1 MPGPKKNTPQNP
13 KKSKGLSDEEIRLNR
28 YIANA
33 GVCSRRD
40 ADKLIEDGKISVN
53 GTIVTELGTK
63 VRQTDTV
70 SYKGKTLKL
79 EQFQYVLLN
88 KPRDFITTMD
98 DPENRKTVMSLVEK
112 ACPERIFPVGR
123 LDRMTTG
130 LLLFTNDGELAK
142 RLTHPSYRIK
152 KIYQVELDKPIARDD
167 FDEVLK
173 GVKLEDGIAPVDE
186 LAQVGAGGKTLGI
199 EIHVGKN
206 RIVRRIFEK
215 LGYKVTK
222 LDRVMFG
229 PLTKKDLP
237 RGNYRKL
244 SPKEIQFLKNSARKK
259 R

>member
-1 MPGPKKNTPQNP
+1 MPGPKKNMPRKSQQPQR
-13 KKSKGLSDEEIRLNR
+13 LSDDEIRLNR

-40 ADKLIEDGKISVN
+40 ADKLIADGKITVN
-53 GTIVTELGTK
+53 GTVVTELGTK
-63 VRQTDTV
+63 VKPSDEVT
-70 SYKGKTLKL
+70 YKGKKLQL

-123 LDRMTTG
+123 LDRMTSG

-142 RLTHPSYRIK
+142 RLTHPSYKIK
-152 KIYQVELDKPIARDD
+152 KIYQVELDRPIAKED
-167 FDEVLK
+167 FEAVLN
-173 GVKLEDGIAPVDE
+173 GVKLEDGVAPVDE
-186 LAQVGAGGKTLGI
+186 LAQVGTGGKTLGI

-215 LGYKVTK
+215 LGYKVVK

-237 RGNYRKL
+237 RGNYRIL
-244 SPKEIQFLKNSARKK
+244 SPKEIQFLKNSAKKK